1 MTPQYP
7 FMVVGTVEVG
17 REAAL
22 RELLD
27 SMNGQPGM
35 ARPDNDLVPFGRFD
49 VLHYARF
56 VILADPNA
64 GDMAVYGL
72 PTPALPTYLAFFGD
86 VDGPAEAFLADLLRG
101 AEAGLR
107 QVFSHCDDFGDGTDL
122 AAWLR
127 DHQRPVGANYVNTVG
142 RTVRQIKEEAALHRA
157 LSAQVPRRP
166 LASADEARKLRCE
179 LVEFSRA
186 EVRAGRLH
194 FTREEPTPW
203 EWLIRHYANGV
214 GFPLLALLATP
225 FLLLFSPILIF
236 WLRKLEKTDPEVCPR
251 PDANLLLALKRLE
264 DHDVTNQ
271 YTAFGLVKPG
281 LFRRW
286 LLTAVVALIDWGAR
300 TLFAR
305 GFLARVQ
312 TIHFAR
318 WVFLDDKQR
327 VLFASNYDG
336 GHEAYMDDFINKV
349 AWGLNLVFSN
359 GVGWPR
365 TDWLIKRGA
374 RIEQR
379 FKYYQRRHQ
388 LPTQVWYKAYPG
400 LTLSDIRRNRKIRE
414 GLSCAPIPDDQVLAW
429 LRLL

>member
-1 MTPQYP
+1 VTPQYP
-7 FMVVGTVEVG
+7 FMVVGTVEAG
-17 REAAL
+17 REDAL
-22 RELLD
+22 RQLLD
-27 SMNGQPGM
+27 SMNGLPGM
-35 ARPDNDLVPFGRFD
+35 ARPDNELVPFGRFD
-49 VLHYARF
+49 SLHYARF
-56 VILADPNA
+56 VILADPTL
-64 GDMAVYGL
+64 GDIEVYGL
-72 PTPALPTYLAFFGD
+72 PKPELPTYLAFFGD
-86 VDGPAEAFLADLLRG
+86 VDGPAESFLAELVRE

-107 QVFSHCDDFGDGTDL
+107 QIFSHCDDFGDGTEL
-122 AAWLR
+122 ATWLR

-142 RTVRQIKEEAALHRA
+142 RTVRQIREEEALHRTLA
-157 LSAQVPRRP
+157 ARVPREA
-166 LASADEARKLRCE
+166 LDSAADARKLRCQ

-203 EWLIRHYANGV
+203 EWLIRHYLNLVAIPLIG
-214 GFPLLALLATP
+214 LLAAP
-225 FLLLFSPILIF
+225 FLLLFSPVLIC
-236 WLRKLEKTDPEVCPR
+236 WLRRLEKTDPEFCPR
-251 PDANLLLALKRLE
+251 PDVEFLLTLKRLE
-264 DHDVTNQ
+264 DYDVTNQ

-281 LFRRW
+281 LFRRC
-286 LLTAVVALIDWGAR
+286 LLTAVVALVDWGACQ
-300 TLFAR
+300 LFAH
-305 GFLARVQ
+305 GHLARVQ

-365 TDWLIKRGA
+365 TDWLLKRGA
-374 RIEQR
+374 RLEQR

-400 LTLSDIRRNRKIRE
+400 LTLSDIRRNGKIRE
-414 GLSCAPIPDDQVLAW
+414 GLSCAPMPESEALGW

>member
-1 MTPQYP
+1 
-7 FMVVGTVEVG
+7 MVVGTVEAG
-17 REAAL
+17 REDAL
-22 RELLD
+22 RQLLD
-27 SMNGQPGM
+27 TMNGPPGM
-35 ARPDNDLVPFGRFD
+35 ARPDNELVPFGRFES
-49 VLHYARF
+49 LHYARF
-56 VILADPNA
+56 VILADPTLD
-64 GDMAVYGL
+64 DMAVYGL
-72 PTPALPTYLAFFGD
+72 PRPELSTYLAFFGD
-86 VDGPAEAFLADLLRG
+86 VDGPAEPFLAELVR
-101 AEAGLR
+101 ETEPGLR
-107 QVFSHCDDFGDGTDL
+107 QIFSHCDDFGDGTEL
-122 AAWLR
+122 ATWLR
-127 DHQRPVGANYVNTVG
+127 DHQKPAGANYVNTVG
-142 RTVRQIKEEAALHRA
+142 RTVRQIREEAALHRA
-157 LSAQVPRRP
+157 LSTRVPRAP

-203 EWLIRHYANGV
+203 EWLIRHYFNLVAI
-214 GFPLLALLATP
+214 PLIGLIAAP

-236 WLRKLEKTDPEVCPR
+236 WLRKLEKTDPEICPR
-251 PDANLLLALKRLE
+251 PDVDFLLTLKRLE

-300 TLFAR
+300 QLFAN
-305 GFLARVQ
+305 GHLARVQ

-318 WVFLDDKQR
+318 WVFLDDQQR
-327 VLFASNYDG
+327 VMFASNYDG

-379 FKYYQRRHQ
+379 FKYFQRRHQ

-400 LTLSDIRRNRKIRE
+400 LTLTDIRRNQKIQQ